1 MLLSIE
7 FKLYLKNPYILNNV
21 TTKVEKITNMPTTI
35 FNQFDTQKDTIFRI
49 IDNDGVVLQ
58 KELMPDIDDK
68 TVIKAYKS
76 MLFAR
81 VADEM
86 AISYQRQGRMYTYPP
101 NSGQEAIHIAAGMV
115 IREND
120 WLVPAFRELGV
131 MMAKGVTLKEIFL
144 YYMGNEQGSNFSK
157 ANHVL
162 PICIPIASQLIHATG
177 IGYSI
182 KYQKKDEVVFPFVGD
197 GGTSEGDFSEALNFA
212 GVWKVPVVFT
222 IQNNQYAISVP
233 VKNQTKSVNLAIK
246 SMAYGIPGIKVDGND
261 FFAMY
266 VVYKEAFEYAQAGN
280 GAVLIEALTYRKGA
294 HTTSDDPTKYRT
306 KEEEQEWGLTDPL
319 YRLKKYMETKGIWK
333 EDEEKLVEEYKLEV
347 DKQFTEAEN
356 FTPYPLDDI
365 FNYTYV
371 EMPEA
376 LKKQKSDYEQY
387 QNWKETRK

>member
-21 TTKVEKITNMPTTI
+21 TIKVEKITNMPTTI

-376 LKKQKSDYEQY
+376 LKKQKADYEQY